1 MKKVIVLLMS
11 LFLLTGC
18 LEEEKLDKIAYTTYY
33 PLEFATNYMYKDF
46 ATVKSIY
53 PNGIDTSKYT
63 LTDKQKSIYASS
75 DMFVYAGVTDEV
87 KLAAEFLNTNQNIS
101 IIDGT
106 KGLSY
111 SSEVCELWLD
121 PSNYLMIARNIKSTL
136 IDYAN
141 NVYDEEKIDKLYDG
155 KDIISGSS
163 ILREGESYYSWWAR
177 EWAGVDPQTGEEQW
191 VLNTQ
196 NKDGSLNKELT
207 KNPGEAQRIIIGTPD
222 PKLTGGWR
230 NSLSWKGLEFNA
242 LFSFSL
248 GGKLLD
254 DACLTYTDTDGENA
268 YYAIGKQQ
276 LNRWQK
282 PGDITDVPRRIN
294 NYTYAR
300 YSSDRHM
307 HTNNYLRLKSVSLSY
322 SLPKQWLNP
331 LNINNLRVFVSGS
344 NLLTFQSYDNVDPE
358 QPINGNVN
366 FAFPAMKSVSFGT
379 GTITITY
386 KHRNNYE
393 T

>member
-136 IDYAN
+136 IDYVN
-141 NVYDEEKIDKLYDG
+141 NVYDEEKIDKLYDELKIKISEIDVDLTMMG
-155 KDIISGSS
+155 KNASKKNILVTNDSFNFLSKYNINVISIKEGDTKS
-163 ILREGESYYSWWAR
+163 INEAKKLINSGEIKYAYVLRG
-177 EWAGVDPQTGEEQW
+177 
-191 VLNTQ
+191 NTLSQ
-196 NKDGSLNKELT
+196 EIET
-207 KNPGEAQRIIIGTPD
+207 FIKNY
-222 PKLTGGWR
+222 
-230 NSLSWKGLEFNA
+230 NLEKIEID
-242 LFSFSL
+242 SM
-248 GGKLLD
+248 
-254 DACLTYTDTDGENA
+254 YT
-268 YYAIGKQQ
+268 
-276 LNRWQK
+276 
-282 PGDITDVPRRIN
+282 ITDEDKN
-294 NYTYAR
+294 NGN
-300 YSSDRHM
+300 D
-307 HTNNYLRLKSVSLSY
+307 YLSIMTE
-322 SLPKQWLNP
+322 
-331 LNINNLRVFVSGS
+331 NINKFKTELFR
-344 NLLTFQSYDNVDPE
+344 
-358 QPINGNVN
+358 
-366 FAFPAMKSVSFGT
+366 
-379 GTITITY
+379 
-386 KHRNNYE
+386 
-393 T
+393 

>member
-1 MKKVIVLLMS
+1 MKKIIVLLMS

-63 LTDKQKSIYASS
+63 LTDKQKSIYAAS

-141 NVYDEEKIDKLYDG
+141 NVYDEEKIDKLYDELKIKISEIDVDLTMMG
-155 KDIISGSS
+155 KNASNKNILVTNDSFNFLSKYNINVISIKEGDTKS
-163 ILREGESYYSWWAR
+163 INDAKKLINSGEIKYAYVLRGNTLS
-177 EWAGVDPQTGEEQW
+177 EEIE
-191 VLNTQ
+191 TFI
-196 NKDGSLNKELT
+196 
-207 KNPGEAQRIIIGTPD
+207 KNY
-222 PKLTGGWR
+222 
-230 NSLSWKGLEFNA
+230 NLEKIEID
-242 LFSFSL
+242 SM
-248 GGKLLD
+248 
-254 DACLTYTDTDGENA
+254 YT
-268 YYAIGKQQ
+268 
-276 LNRWQK
+276 
-282 PGDITDVPRRIN
+282 ITDEDKN
-294 NYTYAR
+294 NGN
-300 YSSDRHM
+300 D
-307 HTNNYLRLKSVSLSY
+307 YLSIMTE
-322 SLPKQWLNP
+322 
-331 LNINNLRVFVSGS
+331 NINKFKTELFR
-344 NLLTFQSYDNVDPE
+344 
-358 QPINGNVN
+358 
-366 FAFPAMKSVSFGT
+366 
-379 GTITITY
+379 
-386 KHRNNYE
+386 
-393 T
+393 

>member
-141 NVYDEEKIDKLYDG
+141 NVYDEEQIDKLYDELKIKISEIDVDLTMMG
-155 KDIISGSS
+155 KNASKKNILVTNDSFNFLSKYNINVISIKEGDTKS
-163 ILREGESYYSWWAR
+163 INEAKKLINSGEIKYAYVLRG
-177 EWAGVDPQTGEEQW
+177 
-191 VLNTQ
+191 NTLSQ
-196 NKDGSLNKELT
+196 EIET
-207 KNPGEAQRIIIGTPD
+207 FIKNY
-222 PKLTGGWR
+222 
-230 NSLSWKGLEFNA
+230 NLEKIEID
-242 LFSFSL
+242 SM
-248 GGKLLD
+248 
-254 DACLTYTDTDGENA
+254 YT
-268 YYAIGKQQ
+268 
-276 LNRWQK
+276 
-282 PGDITDVPRRIN
+282 ITDEDKN
-294 NYTYAR
+294 NGN
-300 YSSDRHM
+300 D
-307 HTNNYLRLKSVSLSY
+307 YLSIMTE
-322 SLPKQWLNP
+322 
-331 LNINNLRVFVSGS
+331 NINKFKTELFR
-344 NLLTFQSYDNVDPE
+344 
-358 QPINGNVN
+358 
-366 FAFPAMKSVSFGT
+366 
-379 GTITITY
+379 
-386 KHRNNYE
+386 
-393 T
+393 

>member
-141 NVYDEEKIDKLYDG
+141 NVYDEEKIDKLYDELKIKISEIDVDLTMMG
-155 KDIISGSS
+155 KNASKKN
-163 ILREGESYYSWWAR
+163 ILVTNDSF
-177 EWAGVDPQTGEEQW
+177 
-191 VLNTQ
+191 NF
-196 NKDGSLNKELT
+196 LNKYNINVISIKEGDT
-207 KNPGEAQRIIIGTPD
+207 KSINDAKKLINSGEIKYAYVLRGNT
-222 PKLTGGWR
+222 
-230 NSLSWKGLEFNA
+230 LSEEIETFIKNYNLEKIEID
-242 LFSFSL
+242 SM
-248 GGKLLD
+248 
-254 DACLTYTDTDGENA
+254 YT
-268 YYAIGKQQ
+268 
-276 LNRWQK
+276 
-282 PGDITDVPRRIN
+282 ITDEDKN
-294 NYTYAR
+294 NGN
-300 YSSDRHM
+300 D
-307 HTNNYLRLKSVSLSY
+307 YLSIMTE
-322 SLPKQWLNP
+322 
-331 LNINNLRVFVSGS
+331 NINKFKTELFR
-344 NLLTFQSYDNVDPE
+344 
-358 QPINGNVN
+358 
-366 FAFPAMKSVSFGT
+366 
-379 GTITITY
+379 
-386 KHRNNYE
+386 
-393 T
+393 

>member
-63 LTDKQKSIYASS
+63 LTDKQKSIYAAS

-141 NVYDEEKIDKLYDG
+141 NVYDEEKIDKLYDELKIKISEIDVDLTMVG
-155 KDIISGSS
+155 KNASKKNILVTNDSFNFLSKYNINVISIKEGDTKS
-163 ILREGESYYSWWAR
+163 INDAKKLINSGEIKYAYVLRGNTLS
-177 EWAGVDPQTGEEQW
+177 EEIE
-191 VLNTQ
+191 TFI
-196 NKDGSLNKELT
+196 
-207 KNPGEAQRIIIGTPD
+207 KNY
-222 PKLTGGWR
+222 
-230 NSLSWKGLEFNA
+230 NLEKIEID
-242 LFSFSL
+242 SM
-248 GGKLLD
+248 
-254 DACLTYTDTDGENA
+254 YT
-268 YYAIGKQQ
+268 
-276 LNRWQK
+276 
-282 PGDITDVPRRIN
+282 ITDEDKN
-294 NYTYAR
+294 NG
-300 YSSDRHM
+300 
-307 HTNNYLRLKSVSLSY
+307 NNYLSIMTE
-322 SLPKQWLNP
+322 
-331 LNINNLRVFVSGS
+331 NINKFKTELFR
-344 NLLTFQSYDNVDPE
+344 
-358 QPINGNVN
+358 
-366 FAFPAMKSVSFGT
+366 
-379 GTITITY
+379 
-386 KHRNNYE
+386 
-393 T
+393 

>member
-141 NVYDEEKIDKLYDG
+141 NVYDEEKIDKLYYELKIKISEIDVDLTMMG
-155 KDIISGSS
+155 KNASKKNILVTNDSFNFLSKYNINVISIKEGDTKS
-163 ILREGESYYSWWAR
+163 INDAKKLINSGEIKYAYVLRGNTLS
-177 EWAGVDPQTGEEQW
+177 EEIE
-191 VLNTQ
+191 TFI
-196 NKDGSLNKELT
+196 
-207 KNPGEAQRIIIGTPD
+207 KNY
-222 PKLTGGWR
+222 
-230 NSLSWKGLEFNA
+230 NLEKIEID
-242 LFSFSL
+242 SM
-248 GGKLLD
+248 
-254 DACLTYTDTDGENA
+254 YT
-268 YYAIGKQQ
+268 
-276 LNRWQK
+276 
-282 PGDITDVPRRIN
+282 ITDEDKN
-294 NYTYAR
+294 NG
-300 YSSDRHM
+300 
-307 HTNNYLRLKSVSLSY
+307 NNYLSIMTE
-322 SLPKQWLNP
+322 
-331 LNINNLRVFVSGS
+331 NINKFKTELFR
-344 NLLTFQSYDNVDPE
+344 
-358 QPINGNVN
+358 
-366 FAFPAMKSVSFGT
+366 
-379 GTITITY
+379 
-386 KHRNNYE
+386 
-393 T
+393 

>member
-141 NVYDEEKIDKLYDG
+141 NVYDEEKIDKLYDELKIKISEIDVDLTMMG
-155 KDIISGSS
+155 KNASKKNILVTNDSFNFLSKYNINVISIKEGDTKSINEAKKIINSGE
-163 ILREGESYYSWWAR
+163 IKYAYVLRG
-177 EWAGVDPQTGEEQW
+177 
-191 VLNTQ
+191 NTLSQ
-196 NKDGSLNKELT
+196 EIET
-207 KNPGEAQRIIIGTPD
+207 FIKNY
-222 PKLTGGWR
+222 
-230 NSLSWKGLEFNA
+230 NLEKIEID
-242 LFSFSL
+242 SM
-248 GGKLLD
+248 
-254 DACLTYTDTDGENA
+254 YT
-268 YYAIGKQQ
+268 
-276 LNRWQK
+276 
-282 PGDITDVPRRIN
+282 ITDEDKN
-294 NYTYAR
+294 NGN
-300 YSSDRHM
+300 D
-307 HTNNYLRLKSVSLSY
+307 YLSIMTE
-322 SLPKQWLNP
+322 
-331 LNINNLRVFVSGS
+331 NINKFKTELFR
-344 NLLTFQSYDNVDPE
+344 
-358 QPINGNVN
+358 
-366 FAFPAMKSVSFGT
+366 
-379 GTITITY
+379 
-386 KHRNNYE
+386 
-393 T
+393 

>member
-63 LTDKQKSIYASS
+63 LTDKQKSIYAAS

-106 KGLSY
+106 KGISY

-141 NVYDEEKIDKLYDG
+141 NVYDEEKIDKLYDELKIKISEIDVDLTMMG
-155 KDIISGSS
+155 KNASKKNILVTNDSFNFLSKYNINVISIKEGDTKS
-163 ILREGESYYSWWAR
+163 INEAKKLINSGEIKYAYVLRG
-177 EWAGVDPQTGEEQW
+177 
-191 VLNTQ
+191 NTLSQ
-196 NKDGSLNKELT
+196 EIET
-207 KNPGEAQRIIIGTPD
+207 FIKNY
-222 PKLTGGWR
+222 
-230 NSLSWKGLEFNA
+230 NLEKIEID
-242 LFSFSL
+242 SM
-248 GGKLLD
+248 
-254 DACLTYTDTDGENA
+254 YT
-268 YYAIGKQQ
+268 
-276 LNRWQK
+276 
-282 PGDITDVPRRIN
+282 ITDEDKN
-294 NYTYAR
+294 NGN
-300 YSSDRHM
+300 D
-307 HTNNYLRLKSVSLSY
+307 YLSIMTE
-322 SLPKQWLNP
+322 
-331 LNINNLRVFVSGS
+331 NINKFKTELFR
-344 NLLTFQSYDNVDPE
+344 
-358 QPINGNVN
+358 
-366 FAFPAMKSVSFGT
+366 
-379 GTITITY
+379 
-386 KHRNNYE
+386 
-393 T
+393 

>member
-63 LTDKQKSIYASS
+63 LTDKQKSIYAAS

-141 NVYDEEKIDKLYDG
+141 NVYDEEKIDKLYDELKIKISEIDVDLTMMG
-155 KDIISGSS
+155 KNASKKNILVTNDSFNFLSKYNINVISIKEGDTKS
-163 ILREGESYYSWWAR
+163 INDAKKLIN
-177 EWAGVDPQTGEEQW
+177 TGEIKYAY
-191 VLNTQ
+191 VLRGNTLSQ
-196 NKDGSLNKELT
+196 EIET
-207 KNPGEAQRIIIGTPD
+207 FIKNY
-222 PKLTGGWR
+222 
-230 NSLSWKGLEFNA
+230 NLEKIEID
-242 LFSFSL
+242 SM
-248 GGKLLD
+248 
-254 DACLTYTDTDGENA
+254 YT
-268 YYAIGKQQ
+268 
-276 LNRWQK
+276 
-282 PGDITDVPRRIN
+282 ITDEDKN
-294 NYTYAR
+294 NGN
-300 YSSDRHM
+300 D
-307 HTNNYLRLKSVSLSY
+307 YLSIMTE
-322 SLPKQWLNP
+322 
-331 LNINNLRVFVSGS
+331 NINKFKTELFR
-344 NLLTFQSYDNVDPE
+344 
-358 QPINGNVN
+358 
-366 FAFPAMKSVSFGT
+366 
-379 GTITITY
+379 
-386 KHRNNYE
+386 
-393 T
+393 

>member
-141 NVYDEEKIDKLYDG
+141 NVYDEEKIDKLYDELKIKISEIDVDLTMMG
-155 KDIISGSS
+155 KNASNKNILVTNDSFNFLSKYNINVISIKEGDTKS
-163 ILREGESYYSWWAR
+163 INDAKKLINSGEIKYAYVLRGDTLS
-177 EWAGVDPQTGEEQW
+177 EEIE
-191 VLNTQ
+191 TFI
-196 NKDGSLNKELT
+196 
-207 KNPGEAQRIIIGTPD
+207 KNY
-222 PKLTGGWR
+222 
-230 NSLSWKGLEFNA
+230 NLEKIEID
-242 LFSFSL
+242 SM
-248 GGKLLD
+248 
-254 DACLTYTDTDGENA
+254 YT
-268 YYAIGKQQ
+268 
-276 LNRWQK
+276 
-282 PGDITDVPRRIN
+282 ITDEDKN
-294 NYTYAR
+294 NGN
-300 YSSDRHM
+300 D
-307 HTNNYLRLKSVSLSY
+307 YLSIMTE
-322 SLPKQWLNP
+322 
-331 LNINNLRVFVSGS
+331 NINKFKTELFR
-344 NLLTFQSYDNVDPE
+344 
-358 QPINGNVN
+358 
-366 FAFPAMKSVSFGT
+366 
-379 GTITITY
+379 
-386 KHRNNYE
+386 
-393 T
+393 

>member
-63 LTDKQKSIYASS
+63 LTDKQKSIYAAS

-141 NVYDEEKIDKLYDG
+141 NVYDEEKIDKLYDELKIKISEIDVDLTMMG
-155 KDIISGSS
+155 KNASKKNILVTNDSFNFLSKYNINVISIKEGDTKS
-163 ILREGESYYSWWAR
+163 INDAKKLINSGEIKYAYVLRG
-177 EWAGVDPQTGEEQW
+177 
-191 VLNTQ
+191 NTLSQ
-196 NKDGSLNKELT
+196 EIET
-207 KNPGEAQRIIIGTPD
+207 FIKNY
-222 PKLTGGWR
+222 
-230 NSLSWKGLEFNA
+230 NLEKIEID
-242 LFSFSL
+242 SI
-248 GGKLLD
+248 
-254 DACLTYTDTDGENA
+254 YT
-268 YYAIGKQQ
+268 
-276 LNRWQK
+276 
-282 PGDITDVPRRIN
+282 ITDEDKN
-294 NYTYAR
+294 SGN
-300 YSSDRHM
+300 D
-307 HTNNYLRLKSVSLSY
+307 YLSIMTE
-322 SLPKQWLNP
+322 
-331 LNINNLRVFVSGS
+331 NINKFKTELFR
-344 NLLTFQSYDNVDPE
+344 
-358 QPINGNVN
+358 
-366 FAFPAMKSVSFGT
+366 
-379 GTITITY
+379 
-386 KHRNNYE
+386 
-393 T
+393 

>member
-141 NVYDEEKIDKLYDG
+141 NVYDEEKIDKLYDELKIKISEIDVDLTMMG
-155 KDIISGSS
+155 KNASKKN
-163 ILREGESYYSWWAR
+163 ILVTNDS
-177 EWAGVDPQTGEEQW
+177 
-191 VLNTQ
+191 
-196 NKDGSLNKELT
+196 
-207 KNPGEAQRIIIGTPD
+207 
-222 PKLTGGWR
+222 
-230 NSLSWKGLEFNA
+230 
-242 LFSFSL
+242 FSFLSKYNINVISIKE
-248 GGKLLD
+248 GDTKSINEAKKLINSGEIKYAYVLRGNTLSQEIETFIKNYNLEKIEID
-254 DACLTYTDTDGENA
+254 SMYT
-268 YYAIGKQQ
+268 
-276 LNRWQK
+276 
-282 PGDITDVPRRIN
+282 ITDEDKN
-294 NYTYAR
+294 NGN
-300 YSSDRHM
+300 D
-307 HTNNYLRLKSVSLSY
+307 YLSIMTE
-322 SLPKQWLNP
+322 
-331 LNINNLRVFVSGS
+331 NINKFKTELFR
-344 NLLTFQSYDNVDPE
+344 
-358 QPINGNVN
+358 
-366 FAFPAMKSVSFGT
+366 
-379 GTITITY
+379 
-386 KHRNNYE
+386 
-393 T
+393 

>member
-63 LTDKQKSIYASS
+63 LTDKQKSIYAAS

-141 NVYDEEKIDKLYDG
+141 NVYDEEKIDKLYDELKIKISEIDVDLTMMG
-155 KDIISGSS
+155 KNASKKNILVTNDSFNFLSKYNINVISIKEGNTKS
-163 ILREGESYYSWWAR
+163 INDAKKLINSGEIKYAYVLRGNTLS
-177 EWAGVDPQTGEEQW
+177 EEIE
-191 VLNTQ
+191 TFI
-196 NKDGSLNKELT
+196 
-207 KNPGEAQRIIIGTPD
+207 KNY
-222 PKLTGGWR
+222 
-230 NSLSWKGLEFNA
+230 NLEKIEID
-242 LFSFSL
+242 SM
-248 GGKLLD
+248 
-254 DACLTYTDTDGENA
+254 YT
-268 YYAIGKQQ
+268 
-276 LNRWQK
+276 
-282 PGDITDVPRRIN
+282 ITDEDKN
-294 NYTYAR
+294 NG
-300 YSSDRHM
+300 
-307 HTNNYLRLKSVSLSY
+307 NNYLSIMTE
-322 SLPKQWLNP
+322 
-331 LNINNLRVFVSGS
+331 NINKFKTELFR
-344 NLLTFQSYDNVDPE
+344 
-358 QPINGNVN
+358 
-366 FAFPAMKSVSFGT
+366 
-379 GTITITY
+379 
-386 KHRNNYE
+386 
-393 T
+393 

>member
-141 NVYDEEKIDKLYDG
+141 NVYDEEKIDKLYDELKIKISEIDVDLTMMG
-155 KDIISGSS
+155 KNASKKNILVTNDSFNFLSKYNINVISIKEGDTKS
-163 ILREGESYYSWWAR
+163 INEAKKLINYGEIKYAYVLRG
-177 EWAGVDPQTGEEQW
+177 
-191 VLNTQ
+191 NTLSQ
-196 NKDGSLNKELT
+196 EIET
-207 KNPGEAQRIIIGTPD
+207 FIKNY
-222 PKLTGGWR
+222 
-230 NSLSWKGLEFNA
+230 NLEKIEID
-242 LFSFSL
+242 SM
-248 GGKLLD
+248 
-254 DACLTYTDTDGENA
+254 YT
-268 YYAIGKQQ
+268 
-276 LNRWQK
+276 
-282 PGDITDVPRRIN
+282 ITDEDKN
-294 NYTYAR
+294 NGN
-300 YSSDRHM
+300 D
-307 HTNNYLRLKSVSLSY
+307 YLSIMTE
-322 SLPKQWLNP
+322 
-331 LNINNLRVFVSGS
+331 NINKFKTELFR
-344 NLLTFQSYDNVDPE
+344 
-358 QPINGNVN
+358 
-366 FAFPAMKSVSFGT
+366 
-379 GTITITY
+379 
-386 KHRNNYE
+386 
-393 T
+393 

>member
-141 NVYDEEKIDKLYDG
+141 NVYDEEKIDKLYDELKIKISEIDVDLTMMG
-155 KDIISGSS
+155 KNASKKNILVTNDSFNFLSKYNINVISIKEGDTKS
-163 ILREGESYYSWWAR
+163 INDAKKLINSGEIKYAYVLRG
-177 EWAGVDPQTGEEQW
+177 
-191 VLNTQ
+191 NTLSQ
-196 NKDGSLNKELT
+196 EIET
-207 KNPGEAQRIIIGTPD
+207 FIKNY
-222 PKLTGGWR
+222 
-230 NSLSWKGLEFNA
+230 NLEKIEID
-242 LFSFSL
+242 SI
-248 GGKLLD
+248 
-254 DACLTYTDTDGENA
+254 YT
-268 YYAIGKQQ
+268 
-276 LNRWQK
+276 
-282 PGDITDVPRRIN
+282 ITDEDKN
-294 NYTYAR
+294 SGN
-300 YSSDRHM
+300 D
-307 HTNNYLRLKSVSLSY
+307 YLSIMTE
-322 SLPKQWLNP
+322 
-331 LNINNLRVFVSGS
+331 NINKFKTELFR
-344 NLLTFQSYDNVDPE
+344 
-358 QPINGNVN
+358 
-366 FAFPAMKSVSFGT
+366 
-379 GTITITY
+379 
-386 KHRNNYE
+386 
-393 T
+393 

>member
-63 LTDKQKSIYASS
+63 LTDKQKSIYAAS

-141 NVYDEEKIDKLYDG
+141 NVYDEEKIDKLYDELKIKISEIDVDLTMMG
-155 KDIISGSS
+155 KNASKKNILVTNDSFNFLSKYNINVISIKEGDTKS
-163 ILREGESYYSWWAR
+163 INDAKKLINSGEIKYAYVLRGNTLSEEIETFIKNYNL
-177 EWAGVDPQTGEEQW
+177 EKIEIDPM
-191 VLNTQ
+191 
-196 NKDGSLNKELT
+196 
-207 KNPGEAQRIIIGTPD
+207 
-222 PKLTGGWR
+222 
-230 NSLSWKGLEFNA
+230 
-242 LFSFSL
+242 
-248 GGKLLD
+248 
-254 DACLTYTDTDGENA
+254 YT
-268 YYAIGKQQ
+268 
-276 LNRWQK
+276 
-282 PGDITDVPRRIN
+282 ITDEDKN
-294 NYTYAR
+294 NGN
-300 YSSDRHM
+300 D
-307 HTNNYLRLKSVSLSY
+307 YLGIMTE
-322 SLPKQWLNP
+322 
-331 LNINNLRVFVSGS
+331 NINKFKTELFR
-344 NLLTFQSYDNVDPE
+344 
-358 QPINGNVN
+358 
-366 FAFPAMKSVSFGT
+366 
-379 GTITITY
+379 
-386 KHRNNYE
+386 
-393 T
+393 

>member
-141 NVYDEEKIDKLYDG
+141 NVYDEEKIDKLYDELKIKISEIDVDLTMMG
-155 KDIISGSS
+155 KNASKKNILVTNDSFNFLSKYNINVISIKEGDTKS
-163 ILREGESYYSWWAR
+163 INDAKKLINSGEIKYAYVLRGNTLS
-177 EWAGVDPQTGEEQW
+177 EEIE
-191 VLNTQ
+191 TFI
-196 NKDGSLNKELT
+196 
-207 KNPGEAQRIIIGTPD
+207 KNY
-222 PKLTGGWR
+222 
-230 NSLSWKGLEFNA
+230 NLEKIEID
-242 LFSFSL
+242 SM
-248 GGKLLD
+248 
-254 DACLTYTDTDGENA
+254 YT
-268 YYAIGKQQ
+268 
-276 LNRWQK
+276 
-282 PGDITDVPRRIN
+282 ITDEDKN
-294 NYTYAR
+294 NGN
-300 YSSDRHM
+300 D
-307 HTNNYLRLKSVSLSY
+307 YLSIMTE
-322 SLPKQWLNP
+322 
-331 LNINNLRVFVSGS
+331 NINKFKTELFR
-344 NLLTFQSYDNVDPE
+344 
-358 QPINGNVN
+358 
-366 FAFPAMKSVSFGT
+366 
-379 GTITITY
+379 
-386 KHRNNYE
+386 
-393 T
+393 

>member
-141 NVYDEEKIDKLYDG
+141 NVYDEEKIDKLYDELKIKISEIDVDLTMMG
-155 KDIISGSS
+155 KNASKKNVLVTNDSFNFLSKYNINVISIKEGDTKS
-163 ILREGESYYSWWAR
+163 INDAKKLINSGEIKYAYVLRGNTLS
-177 EWAGVDPQTGEEQW
+177 EEIE
-191 VLNTQ
+191 TFI
-196 NKDGSLNKELT
+196 
-207 KNPGEAQRIIIGTPD
+207 KNY
-222 PKLTGGWR
+222 
-230 NSLSWKGLEFNA
+230 NLEKIEID
-242 LFSFSL
+242 SM
-248 GGKLLD
+248 
-254 DACLTYTDTDGENA
+254 YT
-268 YYAIGKQQ
+268 
-276 LNRWQK
+276 
-282 PGDITDVPRRIN
+282 ITDEDKN
-294 NYTYAR
+294 NG
-300 YSSDRHM
+300 
-307 HTNNYLRLKSVSLSY
+307 NNYLSIMTE
-322 SLPKQWLNP
+322 
-331 LNINNLRVFVSGS
+331 NINKFKTELFR
-344 NLLTFQSYDNVDPE
+344 
-358 QPINGNVN
+358 
-366 FAFPAMKSVSFGT
+366 
-379 GTITITY
+379 
-386 KHRNNYE
+386 
-393 T
+393 

>member
-53 PNGIDTSKYT
+53 PNEIDTSKYT
-63 LTDKQKSIYASS
+63 LTDKQKSIYAAS

-141 NVYDEEKIDKLYDG
+141 NVYDEEKIDKLYDELKIKISEIDVDLTMMG
-155 KDIISGSS
+155 KNASKKNILVTNDSFNFLSKYNINVISIKEGDTKS
-163 ILREGESYYSWWAR
+163 INEAKKLINSGEIKYAYVLRG
-177 EWAGVDPQTGEEQW
+177 
-191 VLNTQ
+191 NT
-196 NKDGSLNKELT
+196 
-207 KNPGEAQRIIIGTPD
+207 
-222 PKLTGGWR
+222 
-230 NSLSWKGLEFNA
+230 LSQEIETF
-242 LFSFSL
+242 
-248 GGKLLD
+248 
-254 DACLTYTDTDGENA
+254 
-268 YYAIGKQQ
+268 
-276 LNRWQK
+276 
-282 PGDITDVPRRIN
+282 IN
-294 NYTYAR
+294 NYNLEKIEIDSMYTIT
-300 YSSDRHM
+300 DEDK
-307 HTNNYLRLKSVSLSY
+307 NNGNDYLSIMTE
-322 SLPKQWLNP
+322 
-331 LNINNLRVFVSGS
+331 NINKFKTELFR
-344 NLLTFQSYDNVDPE
+344 
-358 QPINGNVN
+358 
-366 FAFPAMKSVSFGT
+366 
-379 GTITITY
+379 
-386 KHRNNYE
+386 
-393 T
+393 

>member
-141 NVYDEEKIDKLYDG
+141 NVYDEEKIDKLYDELKIKISEIDVDLTMMG
-155 KDIISGSS
+155 KNASKKNILVTNDSFGFLSKYNINVISIKEGDTKS
-163 ILREGESYYSWWAR
+163 INDAKKLINSGEIKYAYVLRG
-177 EWAGVDPQTGEEQW
+177 
-191 VLNTQ
+191 NTLSQ
-196 NKDGSLNKELT
+196 EIET
-207 KNPGEAQRIIIGTPD
+207 FIKNY
-222 PKLTGGWR
+222 
-230 NSLSWKGLEFNA
+230 NLEKIEID
-242 LFSFSL
+242 SM
-248 GGKLLD
+248 
-254 DACLTYTDTDGENA
+254 YT
-268 YYAIGKQQ
+268 
-276 LNRWQK
+276 
-282 PGDITDVPRRIN
+282 ITDEDKN
-294 NYTYAR
+294 NG
-300 YSSDRHM
+300 
-307 HTNNYLRLKSVSLSY
+307 NNYLSIMTE
-322 SLPKQWLNP
+322 
-331 LNINNLRVFVSGS
+331 NINKFKTELFR
-344 NLLTFQSYDNVDPE
+344 
-358 QPINGNVN
+358 
-366 FAFPAMKSVSFGT
+366 
-379 GTITITY
+379 
-386 KHRNNYE
+386 
-393 T
+393 

>member
-1 MKKVIVLLMS
+1 MKKIIVLLMS

-141 NVYDEEKIDKLYDG
+141 NVYDEEKIDKLYDELKIKISEIDVDLTMMG
-155 KDIISGSS
+155 KNASKKNILVTNDSFNFLSKYNINVISIKEGDTKS
-163 ILREGESYYSWWAR
+163 INDAKKLIN
-177 EWAGVDPQTGEEQW
+177 TGEIKYAY
-191 VLNTQ
+191 VLRGNTLSQ
-196 NKDGSLNKELT
+196 EIET
-207 KNPGEAQRIIIGTPD
+207 FIKNY
-222 PKLTGGWR
+222 
-230 NSLSWKGLEFNA
+230 NLEKIEID
-242 LFSFSL
+242 SM
-248 GGKLLD
+248 
-254 DACLTYTDTDGENA
+254 YT
-268 YYAIGKQQ
+268 
-276 LNRWQK
+276 
-282 PGDITDVPRRIN
+282 ITDEDKN
-294 NYTYAR
+294 NGN
-300 YSSDRHM
+300 D
-307 HTNNYLRLKSVSLSY
+307 YLSIMTE
-322 SLPKQWLNP
+322 
-331 LNINNLRVFVSGS
+331 NINKFKTELFR
-344 NLLTFQSYDNVDPE
+344 
-358 QPINGNVN
+358 
-366 FAFPAMKSVSFGT
+366 
-379 GTITITY
+379 
-386 KHRNNYE
+386 
-393 T
+393 

>member
-141 NVYDEEKIDKLYDG
+141 NVYDEEKIDKLYDELKIKISEIDVDLTMMG
-155 KDIISGSS
+155 KNASKKNILVTNDSFNFLSKYNINVISIKEGDTKSINDAKKLINSGEIKYAYVLRGNTLSQEIETFIKNYNLEKIEIDSMYTITDEDKNSGSDYLS
-163 ILREGESYYSWWAR
+163 IMTE
-177 EWAGVDPQTGEEQW
+177 
-191 VLNTQ
+191 
-196 NKDGSLNKELT
+196 
-207 KNPGEAQRIIIGTPD
+207 
-222 PKLTGGWR
+222 
-230 NSLSWKGLEFNA
+230 
-242 LFSFSL
+242 
-248 GGKLLD
+248 
-254 DACLTYTDTDGENA
+254 
-268 YYAIGKQQ
+268 
-276 LNRWQK
+276 
-282 PGDITDVPRRIN
+282 
-294 NYTYAR
+294 
-300 YSSDRHM
+300 
-307 HTNNYLRLKSVSLSY
+307 
-322 SLPKQWLNP
+322 
-331 LNINNLRVFVSGS
+331 NINKFKTELFR
-344 NLLTFQSYDNVDPE
+344 
-358 QPINGNVN
+358 
-366 FAFPAMKSVSFGT
+366 
-379 GTITITY
+379 
-386 KHRNNYE
+386 
-393 T
+393 

>member
-141 NVYDEEKIDKLYDG
+141 NVYDEEKIDKLYDELKIKISEIDVDLTMMG
-155 KDIISGSS
+155 KNASNKNILVTNDSFNFLSKYNINVISIKEGDTKS
-163 ILREGESYYSWWAR
+163 INDAKKLINSGEIKYVYVLRGNTLS
-177 EWAGVDPQTGEEQW
+177 EEIE
-191 VLNTQ
+191 TFI
-196 NKDGSLNKELT
+196 
-207 KNPGEAQRIIIGTPD
+207 KNY
-222 PKLTGGWR
+222 
-230 NSLSWKGLEFNA
+230 NLEKIEID
-242 LFSFSL
+242 SM
-248 GGKLLD
+248 
-254 DACLTYTDTDGENA
+254 YT
-268 YYAIGKQQ
+268 
-276 LNRWQK
+276 
-282 PGDITDVPRRIN
+282 ITDEDKN
-294 NYTYAR
+294 NG
-300 YSSDRHM
+300 
-307 HTNNYLRLKSVSLSY
+307 NNYLSIMTE
-322 SLPKQWLNP
+322 
-331 LNINNLRVFVSGS
+331 NINKFKTELFR
-344 NLLTFQSYDNVDPE
+344 
-358 QPINGNVN
+358 
-366 FAFPAMKSVSFGT
+366 
-379 GTITITY
+379 
-386 KHRNNYE
+386 
-393 T
+393 

>member
-63 LTDKQKSIYASS
+63 LTDKQKSIYAAS

-141 NVYDEEKIDKLYDG
+141 NVYDEEKIDKLYDELKIKISEIDVDLTMMG
-155 KDIISGSS
+155 KNASKKNILVTNDSFNFLSKYNINVISIKEGDTKS
-163 ILREGESYYSWWAR
+163 INEAKKLINSGEIKYAYVLRGNTLS
-177 EWAGVDPQTGEEQW
+177 EEIE
-191 VLNTQ
+191 TFI
-196 NKDGSLNKELT
+196 
-207 KNPGEAQRIIIGTPD
+207 KNY
-222 PKLTGGWR
+222 
-230 NSLSWKGLEFNA
+230 NLEKIEID
-242 LFSFSL
+242 SM
-248 GGKLLD
+248 
-254 DACLTYTDTDGENA
+254 YT
-268 YYAIGKQQ
+268 
-276 LNRWQK
+276 
-282 PGDITDVPRRIN
+282 ITDEDKN
-294 NYTYAR
+294 NG
-300 YSSDRHM
+300 
-307 HTNNYLRLKSVSLSY
+307 NNYLSIMTE
-322 SLPKQWLNP
+322 
-331 LNINNLRVFVSGS
+331 NINKFKTELFR
-344 NLLTFQSYDNVDPE
+344 
-358 QPINGNVN
+358 
-366 FAFPAMKSVSFGT
+366 
-379 GTITITY
+379 
-386 KHRNNYE
+386 
-393 T
+393 

>member
-63 LTDKQKSIYASS
+63 LTDKQKSIYAAS

-141 NVYDEEKIDKLYDG
+141 NVYDEEKIDKLYDELKIKISEIDVDLTMMG
-155 KDIISGSS
+155 KNASKKNILVTNDSFNFLIKYNINVISIKEGDTKS
-163 ILREGESYYSWWAR
+163 INEAKKLINSGEIKYAYVLRG
-177 EWAGVDPQTGEEQW
+177 
-191 VLNTQ
+191 NTLSQ
-196 NKDGSLNKELT
+196 EIET
-207 KNPGEAQRIIIGTPD
+207 FIKNY
-222 PKLTGGWR
+222 
-230 NSLSWKGLEFNA
+230 NLEKIEID
-242 LFSFSL
+242 SM
-248 GGKLLD
+248 
-254 DACLTYTDTDGENA
+254 YT
-268 YYAIGKQQ
+268 
-276 LNRWQK
+276 
-282 PGDITDVPRRIN
+282 ITDEDKN
-294 NYTYAR
+294 NGN
-300 YSSDRHM
+300 D
-307 HTNNYLRLKSVSLSY
+307 YLSIMTE
-322 SLPKQWLNP
+322 
-331 LNINNLRVFVSGS
+331 NINKFKTELFR
-344 NLLTFQSYDNVDPE
+344 
-358 QPINGNVN
+358 
-366 FAFPAMKSVSFGT
+366 
-379 GTITITY
+379 
-386 KHRNNYE
+386 
-393 T
+393 

>member
-141 NVYDEEKIDKLYDG
+141 NVFDEEKIDNLYDELKIKISEIDVDLTMMG
-155 KDIISGSS
+155 KNASKKNILVTNDSFNFLSKYNINVISKKEGDTKS
-163 ILREGESYYSWWAR
+163 INDAKKLINSGEIKYAYVLRGNTLS
-177 EWAGVDPQTGEEQW
+177 EEIE
-191 VLNTQ
+191 TFI
-196 NKDGSLNKELT
+196 
-207 KNPGEAQRIIIGTPD
+207 KNY
-222 PKLTGGWR
+222 
-230 NSLSWKGLEFNA
+230 NLEKIEID
-242 LFSFSL
+242 SM
-248 GGKLLD
+248 
-254 DACLTYTDTDGENA
+254 YT
-268 YYAIGKQQ
+268 
-276 LNRWQK
+276 
-282 PGDITDVPRRIN
+282 ITDEDKN
-294 NYTYAR
+294 NG
-300 YSSDRHM
+300 
-307 HTNNYLRLKSVSLSY
+307 NNYLSIMTE
-322 SLPKQWLNP
+322 
-331 LNINNLRVFVSGS
+331 NINKFKTELFR
-344 NLLTFQSYDNVDPE
+344 
-358 QPINGNVN
+358 
-366 FAFPAMKSVSFGT
+366 
-379 GTITITY
+379 
-386 KHRNNYE
+386 
-393 T
+393 

>member
-141 NVYDEEKIDKLYDG
+141 NVYDEEKIDKLYDELKIKISEIDVDLTMMG
-155 KDIISGSS
+155 KNASKKNILVTNDSFNFLSKYNINVISIKEGDTKTINDSKKLINS
-163 ILREGESYYSWWAR
+163 GEIKYAYVLRGNTLS
-177 EWAGVDPQTGEEQW
+177 EEIE
-191 VLNTQ
+191 TFI
-196 NKDGSLNKELT
+196 
-207 KNPGEAQRIIIGTPD
+207 KNY
-222 PKLTGGWR
+222 
-230 NSLSWKGLEFNA
+230 NLEKIEID
-242 LFSFSL
+242 SM
-248 GGKLLD
+248 
-254 DACLTYTDTDGENA
+254 YT
-268 YYAIGKQQ
+268 
-276 LNRWQK
+276 
-282 PGDITDVPRRIN
+282 ITDEDKN
-294 NYTYAR
+294 NG
-300 YSSDRHM
+300 
-307 HTNNYLRLKSVSLSY
+307 NNYLSIMTE
-322 SLPKQWLNP
+322 
-331 LNINNLRVFVSGS
+331 NINKFKTELFR
-344 NLLTFQSYDNVDPE
+344 
-358 QPINGNVN
+358 
-366 FAFPAMKSVSFGT
+366 
-379 GTITITY
+379 
-386 KHRNNYE
+386 
-393 T
+393 

>member
-63 LTDKQKSIYASS
+63 LTDKQKSIYAAS

-141 NVYDEEKIDKLYDG
+141 NVYDEEKIDKLYDELKIKISEIDVDLTMMG
-155 KDIISGSS
+155 KNASKKNILVTNDSFNFLSKYNINVISIKEGDTKS
-163 ILREGESYYSWWAR
+163 INEAKKLINSGEIKYAYVLRG
-177 EWAGVDPQTGEEQW
+177 
-191 VLNTQ
+191 NT
-196 NKDGSLNKELT
+196 
-207 KNPGEAQRIIIGTPD
+207 
-222 PKLTGGWR
+222 
-230 NSLSWKGLEFNA
+230 LSQEIETF
-242 LFSFSL
+242 
-248 GGKLLD
+248 
-254 DACLTYTDTDGENA
+254 
-268 YYAIGKQQ
+268 
-276 LNRWQK
+276 
-282 PGDITDVPRRIN
+282 IN
-294 NYTYAR
+294 NYNLEKIEIDSMYTIT
-300 YSSDRHM
+300 DEDK
-307 HTNNYLRLKSVSLSY
+307 NNGNDYLSIMTE
-322 SLPKQWLNP
+322 
-331 LNINNLRVFVSGS
+331 NINKFKTELFR
-344 NLLTFQSYDNVDPE
+344 
-358 QPINGNVN
+358 
-366 FAFPAMKSVSFGT
+366 
-379 GTITITY
+379 
-386 KHRNNYE
+386 
-393 T
+393 

>member
-141 NVYDEEKIDKLYDG
+141 NVYDEEKIDKLYDELKIKISEIDVDLTMMG
-155 KDIISGSS
+155 KNASKKNILVTNDSFNFLSKYNINVISIKEGDTKS
-163 ILREGESYYSWWAR
+163 INEAKKSINSGEIKYAYVLRG
-177 EWAGVDPQTGEEQW
+177 
-191 VLNTQ
+191 NTLSQ
-196 NKDGSLNKELT
+196 EIET
-207 KNPGEAQRIIIGTPD
+207 FIKNY
-222 PKLTGGWR
+222 
-230 NSLSWKGLEFNA
+230 NLEKIEID
-242 LFSFSL
+242 SM
-248 GGKLLD
+248 
-254 DACLTYTDTDGENA
+254 YT
-268 YYAIGKQQ
+268 
-276 LNRWQK
+276 
-282 PGDITDVPRRIN
+282 ITDEDKN
-294 NYTYAR
+294 NGN
-300 YSSDRHM
+300 D
-307 HTNNYLRLKSVSLSY
+307 YLSIMTE
-322 SLPKQWLNP
+322 
-331 LNINNLRVFVSGS
+331 NINKFKTELFR
-344 NLLTFQSYDNVDPE
+344 
-358 QPINGNVN
+358 
-366 FAFPAMKSVSFGT
+366 
-379 GTITITY
+379 
-386 KHRNNYE
+386 
-393 T
+393 

>member
-111 SSEVCELWLD
+111 TSEVCELWLD

-141 NVYDEEKIDKLYDG
+141 NVYDEEKIDKLYDELKIKISEIDVDLTMMG
-155 KDIISGSS
+155 KNASKKNILVTNDSFNFLSKYNINVISIKEGDTKS
-163 ILREGESYYSWWAR
+163 INDAKKLINSGEIKYAYVLRG
-177 EWAGVDPQTGEEQW
+177 
-191 VLNTQ
+191 NTLSQ
-196 NKDGSLNKELT
+196 EIET
-207 KNPGEAQRIIIGTPD
+207 FIKNY
-222 PKLTGGWR
+222 
-230 NSLSWKGLEFNA
+230 NLEKIEID
-242 LFSFSL
+242 SM
-248 GGKLLD
+248 
-254 DACLTYTDTDGENA
+254 YT
-268 YYAIGKQQ
+268 
-276 LNRWQK
+276 
-282 PGDITDVPRRIN
+282 ITDEDKN
-294 NYTYAR
+294 NGN
-300 YSSDRHM
+300 D
-307 HTNNYLRLKSVSLSY
+307 YLSIMTE
-322 SLPKQWLNP
+322 
-331 LNINNLRVFVSGS
+331 NINKFKTELFR
-344 NLLTFQSYDNVDPE
+344 
-358 QPINGNVN
+358 
-366 FAFPAMKSVSFGT
+366 
-379 GTITITY
+379 
-386 KHRNNYE
+386 
-393 T
+393 

>member
-63 LTDKQKSIYASS
+63 LTDKQKSIYAAS

-141 NVYDEEKIDKLYDG
+141 NVYAEEKIDKLYDELKIKISEIDVDLTMMG
-155 KDIISGSS
+155 KNASKKNILVTNDSFNFLSKYNINVISIKEGDTKS
-163 ILREGESYYSWWAR
+163 INDAKKLINSGEIKYVYVLRGNTLS
-177 EWAGVDPQTGEEQW
+177 EEIE
-191 VLNTQ
+191 TFI
-196 NKDGSLNKELT
+196 
-207 KNPGEAQRIIIGTPD
+207 KNY
-222 PKLTGGWR
+222 
-230 NSLSWKGLEFNA
+230 NLEKIEID
-242 LFSFSL
+242 SM
-248 GGKLLD
+248 
-254 DACLTYTDTDGENA
+254 YT
-268 YYAIGKQQ
+268 
-276 LNRWQK
+276 
-282 PGDITDVPRRIN
+282 ITDEDKN
-294 NYTYAR
+294 NG
-300 YSSDRHM
+300 
-307 HTNNYLRLKSVSLSY
+307 NNYLSIMTE
-322 SLPKQWLNP
+322 
-331 LNINNLRVFVSGS
+331 NINKFKTELFR
-344 NLLTFQSYDNVDPE
+344 
-358 QPINGNVN
+358 
-366 FAFPAMKSVSFGT
+366 
-379 GTITITY
+379 
-386 KHRNNYE
+386 
-393 T
+393 

>member
-111 SSEVCELWLD
+111 TSEVCELWLD

-141 NVYDEEKIDKLYDG
+141 NVYDEEKIDKLYDELKIKISEIDVDLTMMG
-155 KDIISGSS
+155 KNASKKNILVTNDSFNFLSKYNINVISIKEGDTKS
-163 ILREGESYYSWWAR
+163 INDAKKLINSGEIKYAYVLRGNTLS
-177 EWAGVDPQTGEEQW
+177 EEIE
-191 VLNTQ
+191 TFI
-196 NKDGSLNKELT
+196 
-207 KNPGEAQRIIIGTPD
+207 KNY
-222 PKLTGGWR
+222 
-230 NSLSWKGLEFNA
+230 NLEKIEID
-242 LFSFSL
+242 SM
-248 GGKLLD
+248 
-254 DACLTYTDTDGENA
+254 YT
-268 YYAIGKQQ
+268 
-276 LNRWQK
+276 
-282 PGDITDVPRRIN
+282 ITDEDKN
-294 NYTYAR
+294 NG
-300 YSSDRHM
+300 
-307 HTNNYLRLKSVSLSY
+307 NNYLSIMTE
-322 SLPKQWLNP
+322 
-331 LNINNLRVFVSGS
+331 NINKFKTELFR
-344 NLLTFQSYDNVDPE
+344 
-358 QPINGNVN
+358 
-366 FAFPAMKSVSFGT
+366 
-379 GTITITY
+379 
-386 KHRNNYE
+386 
-393 T
+393 